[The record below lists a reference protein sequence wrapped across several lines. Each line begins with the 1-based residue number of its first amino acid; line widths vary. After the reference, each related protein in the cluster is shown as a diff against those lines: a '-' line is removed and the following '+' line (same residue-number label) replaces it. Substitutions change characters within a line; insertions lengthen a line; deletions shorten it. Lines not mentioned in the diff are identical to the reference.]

1 MAKYD
6 VTYSCGHEGTI
17 GVFGPEKDRQWK
29 VDRISEGLCPECA
42 KKEREEQ
49 RRKENEEAAKIAA
62 EKGYVELEGTEKQVK
77 WANSIRESYVKLI
90 QSSLDF
96 TEGKTGEASIRRRE
110 KLARQM
116 EFFTKEIRKAKTF
129 IEIQVEGMPLS
140 AAEEYARREEKQ
152 NV

>member
-1 MAKYD
+1 M
-6 VTYSCGHEGTI
+6 TYTL
-17 GVFGPEKDRQWK
+17 FG
-29 VDRISEGLCPECA
+29 
-42 KKEREEQ
+42 REEQ

-110 KLARQM
+110 KLTMQM